1 MKYRLGSDKTKE
13 IWLAGI
19 YYIPAVLL
27 YVINMFVP
35 AVRPGVI
42 ATVFMLSVAAEL
54 ILRRQIVL
62 KTFMDRLVTVYF
74 AYNALSVI
82 WLLRS
87 GMPFSVYA
95 GEFVVSLL
103 PMIFYFAAGS
113 RHFYRNYLIAIL
125 FTGILGI
132 ILQITMPQF
141 YIDFSYKIGFASMA
155 DAATCRVRMDSVV
168 GSTVLGF
175 LAVAGMLVS
184 IPFIMNGTLSG
195 NGSGSGA
202 AAGELSKKPGVNRV
216 RAFGIASMLVNMI
229 VVFMCNQRSAMVVA
243 ILVVVYFNVLLFF
256 AYGVRKKKDFIIEL
270 IILAAGFLL
279 FCIIKQDAALKAYYR
294 LVSLPG
300 AIGQRSEQWVAAVN
314 NMYSTWLGNGLGANG
329 HRAIGVEDAFVVAD
343 GGIVKMYCEQG
354 IFGFSMFIYIM
365 ILTFKKGIGNIKE
378 YCAEV
383 GIMAAML
390 LQSIG
395 SNILAFQLAG
405 PVFWF
410 AVGRIHASDEVRR
423 QQDESGTGADK
434 EKEDRS

>member
-42 ATVFMLSVAAEL
+42 ATVFMLCVAAEL
-54 ILRRQIVL
+54 ILRRQIVF

-113 RHFYRNYLIAIL
+113 RYFYRNYTAAIL
-125 FTGILGI
+125 FTGIIGI
-132 ILQITMPQF
+132 ILQMIMPQF

-184 IPFIMNGTLSG
+184 IPFIMKGTLSG
-195 NGSGSGA
+195 NGSGPDA
-202 AAGELSKKPGVNRV
+202 AAGEASKKPGVNGV
-216 RAFGIASMLVNMI
+216 RAFGIASMLINMI

-256 AYGVRKKKDFIIEL
+256 AYGVRKKKDFLIEL

-405 PVFWF
+405 PIFWF
-410 AVGRIHASDEVRR
+410 AVGRIHASDETVR
-423 QQDESGTGADK
+423 QQGERGKDT

>member
-1 MKYRLGSDKTKE
+1 MEKDLGLNNIKK

-27 YVINMFVP
+27 YVVNMFIP
-35 AVRPGVI
+35 ALRPGVI
-42 ATVFMLSVAAEL
+42 ATVFMLCVAAEL
-54 ILRRQIVL
+54 VIRRQLGFTAFI
-62 KTFMDRLVTVYF
+62 DRLVAAYF
-74 AYNALSVI
+74 IYNALSVI

-103 PMIFYFAAGS
+103 PVIFYYSGRSS
-113 RHFYRNYLIAIL
+113 RSQAFYMNFLIAVLI
-125 FTGILGI
+125 TGILGI
-132 ILQITMPQF
+132 ILQTAMPQF
-141 YIDFSYKIGFASMA
+141 YIDYSYKIGFASKA

-175 LAVAGMLVS
+175 LSVAGMLVS
-184 IPFIMNGTLSG
+184 IPLIMSSNTEYTGTFPKASVFKSSG
-195 NGSGSGA
+195 P
-202 AAGELSKKPGVNRV
+202 LRL
-216 RAFGIASMLVNMI
+216 FGIASMFINMI

-243 ILVVVYFNVLLFF
+243 ILVIVYLNFLLFK
-256 AYGVRKKKDFIIEL
+256 AYDDRMRKRRAFLIE
-270 IILAAGFLL
+270 IAALAAGFIL
-279 FCIIKQDAALKAYYR
+279 FSVIKQDAALKAYYR

-329 HRAIGVEDAFVVAD
+329 HRAIGIEDAFVVAD
-343 GGIVKMYCEQG
+343 GGIIKTYCEQG
-354 IFGFSMFIYIM
+354 VFGFSMFIYIL
-365 ILTFKKGIGNIKE
+365 ILTFKKGSRDIMK

-383 GIMAAML
+383 GIIAAAL

-395 SNILAFQLAG
+395 SNILSFQLSV

-410 AVGRIHASDEVRR
+410 AIGRIHS
-423 QQDESGTGADK
+423 QDMEEES
-434 EKEDRS
+434 